1 MMTQKDSLT
10 MRLRTLPKHVV
21 LAAIRQWAV
30 TAVHRREKIEDA
42 LVGEGF
48 ERVGV
53 ADGRSATDDGR
64 QVYHVAGRA
73 YALRPD
79 VHAERLAAALDA
91 AKKRQPEPETKSV
104 VGTESL
110 SAMACPKC
118 GDSLQHT
125 AVCPN
130 CAAGKL
136 GYRHRYTCVCGG
148 VDLISREAL

>member
-1 MMTQKDSLT
+1 MTH
-10 MRLRTLPKHVV
+10 RLIQV
-21 LAAIRQWAV
+21 LFQSADADVRSAYIVRMS
-30 TAVHRREKIEDA
+30 DA
-42 LVGEGF
+42 LGRRNRVSAAMAGRGY
-48 ERVGV
+48 ERVDDMGPV
-53 ADGRSATDDGR
+53 TVDGREVVRVSSEAW
-64 QVYHVAGRA
+64 
-73 YALRPD
+73 ALRPD
-79 VHAERLAAALDA
+79 IHAERLAAAFDA

-104 VGTESL
+104 VGTEAL